1 LQDRRARKHLAP
13 RVDFSLT
20 GADLIFFL
28 PDALV
33 DGVALFHEPF
43 QFAHT
48 GSSHMYAPDAGG
60 FDKFFTGPRPECFAQ
75 EHALMWA
82 VNLSC

>member
-1 LQDRRARKHLAP
+1 
-13 RVDFSLT
+13 
-20 GADLIFFL
+20 
-28 PDALV
+28 
-33 DGVALFHEPF
+33 
-43 QFAHT
+43 
-48 GSSHMYAPDAGG
+48 MYAPDAGG